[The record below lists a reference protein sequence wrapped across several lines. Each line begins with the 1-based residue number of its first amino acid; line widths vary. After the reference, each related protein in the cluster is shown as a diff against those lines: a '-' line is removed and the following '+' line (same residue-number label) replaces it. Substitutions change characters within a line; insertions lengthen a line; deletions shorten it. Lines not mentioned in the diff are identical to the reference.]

1 MRIFLVLVFIFTFA
15 HADRDGGP
23 YLGIGYGV
31 AEYNDGGLYEK
42 ITDKNAPYLFYY
54 GGAYINKHLSVE
66 LGYAKIK
73 DEQFKIVDNNINA
86 DLSYNL
92 YNISALAHYAFFDD
106 IWDFYVK
113 FGAGYVTRHGEDGSS
128 LLYGVG
134 TSVRFTDLISVKIA
148 YDMYEFGYDESGN
161 TSADYKM
168 RIRYPYVAVEFQF

>member
-1 MRIFLVLVFIFTFA
+1 MRIFLVLVFLFSLVY
-15 HADRDGGP
+15 ADRDGGP

-31 AEYNDGGLYEK
+31 AEYDDDGLYEQ
-42 ITDKNAPYLFYY
+42 ITDKSAPYMFYY

-73 DEQFKIVDNNINA
+73 DEQFKVVDSGVKK
-86 DLSYNL
+86 DVSYNL

-106 IWDFYVK
+106 IWDFYAK
-113 FGAGYVTRHGEDGSS
+113 FGAGYVTKNSKNGSS

-134 TSVRFTDLISVKIA
+134 TSIRFNELISVKVA
-148 YDMYEFGYDESGN
+148 YDMYEFGYDENGN

-168 RIRYPYVAVEFQF
+168 RIYYPYVALEFQF